1 MMPDMEKV
9 VKGLECCSVKHN
21 CTGCPY
27 FKFDASCQDDM
38 NKDALELLKEQ
49 SQIVRCKD
57 CKHSTDD
64 VDCPIW
70 LNRWK
75 LKESDNWFCAD
86 GEKRE

>member
-38 NKDALELLKEQ
+38 NKDALELLKNQNTKTVGDNE
-49 SQIVRCKD
+49 I
-57 CKHSTDD
+57 
-64 VDCPIW
+64 P
-70 LNRWK
+70 
-75 LKESDNWFCAD
+75 LKW
-86 GEKRE
+86 